1 MKNLKKWLIVLM
13 AAVLAFMLTACG
25 SGNDKKEAAPE
36 TKKEE
41 TAPAEEKKEDAAP
54 AEEKKD
60 DSAAAP
66 AATGNVLIDEYGF
79 QWKDPTAPIL
89 NEKGAQAISFTI
101 YSSKNAS
108 AKDYN
113 DMKIMNDLYEKT
125 NVRVNW
131 ENVSESVYS
140 QQKNLIFGNKDNRP
154 DAIYHAGMGS
164 GEIIKYAK
172 RKVLVPISDYL
183 EYMPNFSKL
192 LEERP
197 DIKNQLLNVEDG
209 KIYSL
214 PRIEEM
220 GLLQSPNLLFLN
232 VNWTKQAI
240 ADGAVHD
247 LTEDQLKDGL
257 TLNSSQMEEL
267 LVYFRDH
274 DMNGNGK
281 TDDERPL
288 NFVYNNWQGN
298 QCDLYGMFGLNDNL
312 EHRVIVDGKVT
323 YTIEDD
329 RYKEATN
336 FIARWVNEGL
346 IDKVSF
352 EQSQDNFLANGKG
365 LETYG
370 AFYWWE
376 SETVVSNPE
385 NYIVLSPLVGPNGD
399 QTICVSNNPEVS
411 TGEVIVFSTCEHPE
425 VLLAYLD
432 RYYDP
437 MISAQI
443 NYGPIG
449 IVYEEELDDK
459 GMLVQKPLPEGVTT
473 DELRLQNAPLGI
485 IYLGEYA
492 WNNVVHMEPRAQLRL
507 ERLEL
512 CAKPFVP
519 ANVIPFPN
527 LQFTLEELNTLS
539 NYETNLNDYIR
550 TNQIGWLMKGGVS
563 DEAWDAFQKDLNGRV
578 NLPGIKKVYQDAYD
592 RYNTK

>member
-1 MKNLKKWLIVLM
+1 MKNMKKWIALLLL
-13 AAVLAFMLTACG
+13 AVLAVTLTACG
-25 SGNDKKEAAPE
+25 GDKKEEPKATE
-36 TKKEE
+36 
-41 TAPAEEKKEDAAP
+41 APAAT
-54 AEEKKD
+54 
-60 DSAAAP
+60 AAP
-66 AATGNVLIDEYGF
+66 AADTQAPAADTQAAAAQAATGNPLIDNYGF
-79 QWKDPTAPIL
+79 QWADASAPIL
-89 NEKGAQAISFTI
+89 NEKGAQEISFRV

-108 AKDYN
+108 ALDYN
-113 DMKIMNDLYEKT
+113 DMKIMNDLFDQT
-125 NVRVNW
+125 NVRVEW
-131 ENVSESVYS
+131 ENVSDSVYA
-140 QQKNLIFGNKDNRP
+140 QQKNLIFGNADNRP
-154 DAIYHAGMGS
+154 DALYHAGMSS
-164 GEIIKYAK
+164 GEIIKYAR

-183 EYMPNFSKL
+183 DYMPNFKKL

-197 DIKNQLLNVEDG
+197 DIKAQLINVSDG
-209 KIYSL
+209 KIYTL

-232 VNWTKQAI
+232 VNWTKEAI
-240 ADGAVHD
+240 AAGAVEG

-257 TLNSSQMEEL
+257 ALTSVQMEQL
-267 LVYFRDH
+267 LTYFRDH

-288 NFVYNNWQGN
+288 SFVYNNWQGN

-323 YTIEDD
+323 YTVQDD
-329 RYKEATN
+329 RFKDATN
-336 FIARWVNEGL
+336 FIAGWTDKGL
-346 IDKVSF
+346 IDKVSY

-376 SETVVSNPE
+376 SETVVSNPG
-385 NYIVLSPLVGPNGD
+385 NYVVCSPMIGPNGD
-399 QTICVSNNPEVS
+399 QTICVSNNPEIG
-411 TGEVIVFSTCEHPE
+411 TGEVILFSKCQYPQ
-425 VLLAYLD
+425 VLLAYFD

-437 MISAQI
+437 VISAQI

-449 IVYEEELDDK
+449 IVYEEERDEK
-459 GMLVQKPLPEGVTT
+459 GMLVQKPLPEGVTS

-485 IYLGEYA
+485 IDLGEYA

-507 ERLEL
+507 ERLQL

-519 ANVIPFPN
+519 ENVKPCPS

-550 TNQIGWLMKGGVS
+550 TNLITWLMKGGVS
-563 DEAWDAFQKDLNGRV
+563 DDAWAAFQKDLNGKV
-578 NLPGIKKVYQDAYD
+578 NLAGIQKVYQDAYD
-592 RYNTK
+592 RFAAK